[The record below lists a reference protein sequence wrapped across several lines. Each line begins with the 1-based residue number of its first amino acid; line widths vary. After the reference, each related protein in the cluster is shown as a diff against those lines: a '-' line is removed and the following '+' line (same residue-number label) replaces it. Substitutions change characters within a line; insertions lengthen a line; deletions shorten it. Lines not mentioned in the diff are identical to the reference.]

1 MKLSNVKCKH
11 AVRVFA
17 VIAALNACGAVHVAC
32 FYSSAQP
39 FVPAAAHQL
48 RCCNQFVRPDVV
60 WTCVLINA
68 LVGGNNLTVIMS
80 LKRSSERG
88 VISGTSA
95 IQTLTN
101 TTTSAFIRH
110 EIINV
115 TVATVQLRK

>member
-1 MKLSNVKCKH
+1 M
-11 AVRVFA
+11 
-17 VIAALNACGAVHVAC
+17 
-32 FYSSAQP
+32 
-39 FVPAAAHQL
+39 
-48 RCCNQFVRPDVV
+48 
-60 WTCVLINA
+60 LINA

-88 VISGTSA
+88 VISGMSA

-115 TVATVQLRK
+115 TVSTVQLRK